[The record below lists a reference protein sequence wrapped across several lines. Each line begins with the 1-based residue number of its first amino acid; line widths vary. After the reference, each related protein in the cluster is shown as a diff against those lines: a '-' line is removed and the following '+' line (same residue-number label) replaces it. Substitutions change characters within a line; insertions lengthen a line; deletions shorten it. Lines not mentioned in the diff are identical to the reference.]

1 MRIRHVRAIAVFGIA
16 LVALTG
22 GGGCSSSDGGSG
34 SSHSNDDSDDDDH
47 GSTSGSTGGSE
58 ENSADSSADAAR
70 DVRIER
76 CAYDKTDGYILRVA
90 ASNSGEEV
98 YTYSLIVEF
107 TDPSGK
113 TLAIAPA
120 GIFKVSPGA
129 TKSGDFTIADQVG
142 NRPSDVRCDITTAV
156 RKPPMNL

>member
-1 MRIRHVRAIAVFGIA
+1 MA

-34 SSHSNDDSDDDDH
+34 SSHSNDNDDD

-113 TLAIAPA
+113 TVAIAPA

-129 TKSGDFTIADQVG
+129 TKSEDFTIADQVG

>member
-1 MRIRHVRAIAVFGIA
+1 MRAIGVLGIA
-16 LVALTG
+16 LVALIG

-34 SSHSNDDSDDDDH
+34 SSHSYDDKNDDN

-58 ENSADSSADAAR
+58 GNAADSSADAAR

-98 YTYSLIVEF
+98 YTYSLMVEF

-113 TLAIAPA
+113 TLAVAPA

-129 TKSGDFTIADQVG
+129 TKSGDFTFADQIG
-142 NRPSDVRCDITTAV
+142 NSPSDVRCDITTAV
-156 RKPPMNL
+156 RKPPMTL